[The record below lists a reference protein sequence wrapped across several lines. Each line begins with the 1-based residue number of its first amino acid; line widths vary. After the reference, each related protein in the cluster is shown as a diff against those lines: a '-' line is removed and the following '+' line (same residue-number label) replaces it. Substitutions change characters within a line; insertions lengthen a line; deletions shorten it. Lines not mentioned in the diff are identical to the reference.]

1 MALGAAA
8 IRVVVTGGKSG
19 AESAQRERQSHQQPE
34 NELGCP
40 DSRRYKA
47 AADRIG
53 NVLECFRHGTI
64 LHDQ

>member
-8 IRVVVTGGKSG
+8 ILVVVTCGKSG
-19 AESAQRERQSHQQPE
+19 AKSAQGERQPHQQPE
-34 NELGCP
+34 NELGCT
-40 DSRRYKA
+40 DSRRYQA
-47 AADRIG
+47 AADRVG